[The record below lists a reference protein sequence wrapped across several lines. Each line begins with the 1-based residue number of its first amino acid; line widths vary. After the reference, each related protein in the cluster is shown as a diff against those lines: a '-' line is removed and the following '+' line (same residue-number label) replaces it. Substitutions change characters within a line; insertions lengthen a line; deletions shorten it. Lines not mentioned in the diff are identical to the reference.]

1 MARGS
6 VSQPDSPVTIRH
18 PERNS
23 VVLDRNNDANEKRES
38 RSESSSATLLEMETV
53 HEPRKLDYLDLEKQ
67 VGDGPR
73 PNAKLRY
80 TRARLTLWM
89 TVNTVATVA
98 IVSIAI
104 YTTNTFRADC
114 SPGLHQQNHLRRS
127 CFSPI
132 PSCLRHLPPVHHRP
146 YALYP
151 FPTLHLPLRPK
162 PDAPPPN
169 APTCNHHVP

>member
-6 VSQPDSPVTIRH
+6 VSQPESPITIRH

-23 VVLDRNNDANEKRES
+23 VVLDRNDANEKRES
-38 RSESSSATLLEMETV
+38 RSESSSATLLDTDTV
-53 HEPRKLDYLDLEKQ
+53 YEPRKLDYLDLEKQ

-73 PNAKLRY
+73 PNTKLRY

-98 IVSIAI
+98 IVSIAG

-114 SPGLHQQNHLRRS
+114 YPGLHQQNHFR
-127 CFSPI
+127 
-132 PSCLRHLPPVHHRP
+132 
-146 YALYP
+146 
-151 FPTLHLPLRPK
+151 
-162 PDAPPPN
+162 
-169 APTCNHHVP
+169 